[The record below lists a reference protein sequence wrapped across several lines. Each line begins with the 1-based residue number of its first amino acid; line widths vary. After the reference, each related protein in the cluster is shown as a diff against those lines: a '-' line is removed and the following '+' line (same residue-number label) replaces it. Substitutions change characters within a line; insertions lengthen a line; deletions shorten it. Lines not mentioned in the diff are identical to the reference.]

1 MKAITFGAV
10 TRLALLFLLITFS
23 AQAQQTSWDIEATA
37 LAGVL
42 LPHHEDML
50 YLRDG
55 HVLGGEISMTKS
67 TDGSKDWHHRYF
79 FPRWGFSVNAYD
91 LGSQYMGNGYAG
103 RIFFDLPV
111 TVKRNFFLK
120 LSIGAGWIE
129 KPFDADENTR
139 NSAIGSH
146 LNAALGLEAHFNF
159 KLGEK
164 WAFRPGIGIHHYSNG
179 ASKMPNSG
187 INLGLI
193 RMAFM
198 YQFAPKPLPELKIIE
213 YTPTKANIIIGVSGG
228 FKEIKPI
235 GGKKYGV
242 INVFG
247 IYQKRISGKS
257 SFGGE
262 LGVNYNESLQYA
274 NDDADQENPDSKD
287 NFRPYIAGIYQ
298 LHFDPLSI
306 RLSLGSY
313 IAPRYT
319 DDGLIFLRYHL
330 VYDIDRVQFFAGL
343 KSHYA
348 KADNIELGL
357 AYRLK

>member
-1 MKAITFGAV
+1 LKAITFGAV